1 MRGVL
6 MLDAIGWAATAI
18 FTASYFVRP
27 AALRWIQALAACMW
41 IAYGVAIGARP
52 VIIANIIVT
61 IAAVYS
67 VLKPKGARERSSD
80 TTDLALPGRP

>member
-1 MRGVL
+1 MRSAL
-6 MLDAIGWAATAI
+6 MLDAIGWLATAI

-52 VIIANIIVT
+52 VVFANVIVAL
-61 IAAVYS
+61 AAVYS
-67 VLKPKGARERSSD
+67 VLKPKGASECSSV
-80 TTDLALPGRP
+80 TTDLALPPRP